1 MEPVAPPPT
10 ALDHSRVGDH
20 PGGATRHVGTR
31 HVGTRHVGTRHVGTW
46 HVGTWHVGDGL
57 EVAAPAAPDLRGRL
71 LTALAAAVDDFAVG
85 TARLLIDRGN

>member
-20 PGGATRHVGTR
+20 PGGA
-31 HVGTRHVGTRHVGTW
+31 TRHVGTRHVGTW